1 MTRGILFRGSSEG
14 LLHHHQVAPY
24 RHVRHLLLVRGILV
38 SEHHD
43 LISSGYV
50 LNTMHTHTAENQI
63 KLQDINTGAGL
74 CNSV

>member
-1 MTRGILFRGSSEG
+1 MTRRFPFCGSAEELF
-14 LLHHHQVAPY
+14 HHHRVAPY
-24 RHVRHLLLVRGILV
+24 RQVRHLLLVRGILV
-38 SEHHD
+38 GEHHD
-43 LISSGYV
+43 LIASGYV